1 MSARTGEGTPSVRPP
16 VRSAAA
22 EPAQLLDTLELGV
35 LVLARD
41 LHIAYANA
49 RWASWLSQPITAGSP
64 ISTLLGAAEEHA
76 EAELRSVLADGR
88 QRTVM
93 LTLCCARADEI
104 PARLVCEVHRAG
116 DGLVLEARPDTD
128 DERAAMNDIARR
140 LAEVTDVAEVL
151 GALCDIATRQ
161 CNASAAAVLRV
172 IGQRGE
178 VVAAVGDL
186 APARAQVFELEGSL
200 LMQAI
205 TEQRIVVEG
214 NYRDSGRPLMRVAPD
229 LALGPMLL
237 APLRAH
243 GETLGVIAI
252 ARGVG
257 EVPFRQAE
265 IARLSVVADH
275 AALAVHKS
283 LLLLQAQSA
292 DKAKGRF
299 LATMS
304 HELRTPLTALAGY
317 NELLIDQ
324 VIGPV
329 SDSQLDILERMRSVT
344 THLSAMIEEILS
356 FSSLEEGREIVRPS
370 EFLAEDLV
378 RAAVAVVQPLADQKK
393 LAVKVSL
400 PPASVRMTSDIDKVR
415 QILVNLLGNAV
426 KFTESGGVSV
436 RLGVRGDTVWID
448 VEDSGIGIPDDE
460 LMRLFRPFAQV
471 DSGLTRRHGG
481 TGLGLYISRR
491 LCTLL
496 GGHIEVVSASGQG
509 STFSV
514 VLPLQWKEPK
524 AP

>member
-1 MSARTGEGTPSVRPP
+1 MRNNTDDA
-16 VRSAAA
+16 
-22 EPAQLLDTLELGV
+22 AQLLDTLELGV

-41 LHIAYANA
+41 LHITYANT
-49 RWASWLSQPITAGSP
+49 RWAAWMSRPPAVGAP
-64 ISTLLGAAEEHA
+64 ISALLGGGEEQV
-76 EAELRSVLADGR
+76 EAELRAALVDGR

-93 LTLCCARADEI
+93 LTLCGASADEV
-104 PARLVCEVHRAG
+104 PMRLVCEVHRAG

-151 GALCDIATRQ
+151 RALCDIAMRQ

-186 APARAQVFELEGSL
+186 ASARGQFFELEGSL

-257 EVPFRQAE
+257 DVPFRARE
-265 IARLSVVADH
+265 IARLTVLADH

-329 SDSQLDILERMRSVT
+329 SNAQLDILERMRSVT
-344 THLSAMIEEILS
+344 TDLSAMIEEILS
-356 FSSLEEGREIVRPS
+356 FSSLEEGREIVRPT

-378 RAAVAVVQPLADQKK
+378 RGAVSVVQPMADQKK
-393 LAVKVSL
+393 LPVTVAL
-400 PPASVRMTSDIDKVR
+400 PRASVRMSSDIDKVR
-415 QILVNLLGNAV
+415 QIVVNLLGNAV
-426 KFTESGGVSV
+426 KFTERGGVSV
-436 RLGVRGDTVWID
+436 RLDVRGEAVWIE

-460 LMRLFRPFAQV
+460 LVRLFRPFVQA

-491 LCTLL
+491 LATLL
-496 GGHIEVVSASGQG
+496 GGHIEVVSVPGSG

-514 VLPLQWKEPK
+514 VLPLTWRG
-524 AP
+524 